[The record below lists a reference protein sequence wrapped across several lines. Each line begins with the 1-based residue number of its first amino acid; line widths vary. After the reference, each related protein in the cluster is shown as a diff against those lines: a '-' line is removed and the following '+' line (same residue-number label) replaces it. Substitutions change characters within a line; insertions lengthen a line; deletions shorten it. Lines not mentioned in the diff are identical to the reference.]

1 MNTKDIPLL
10 AIVSILSMLALGMA
24 IALNAIAVAVVFSL
38 ILFICICITL
48 SRFMDSCKKNI
59 EEEED

>member
-24 IALNAIAVAVVFSL
+24 IALNATAVAVVSGL
-38 ILFICICITL
+38 ILFICISITL

>member
-24 IALNAIAVAVVFSL
+24 IALNATAVAVISGL
-38 ILFICICITL
+38 ILFICISITL
-48 SRFMDSCKKNI
+48 SRFMDNCKKSI